1 MHAYIDN
8 NCLTFRLVTTMN
20 FSFNKNAV
28 LKGTVILTL
37 AGIISRIAGF
47 FYRIFLTRQIGAD
60 GIGMFQLVTPVLGI
74 AFALCSAGIQT
85 AISRFC
91 AAKKFQSTWLFAGLA
106 VALPLS
112 VLFTSFTYAYAD
124 FIAVRIFLNKDCS
137 RFIQILAITVPFCTF
152 HNCVNG
158 YYLGKKQAGLPAFSQ
173 LFEQFARIGAVY
185 LYTVYCTQNELP
197 VSVLCAVY
205 GNLAGEAASC
215 LICVLA
221 LLIDKTVTF
230 RFHSLPECIKKT
242 VVFSIPLTANRLLM
256 HLLQSGESILIP
268 AQLVIFGNTQNEAL
282 SIYGILMGMSL
293 PLILFPSA
301 ITNSMAVMLLP
312 EVSGAQAD
320 GDNARIVHTLNRSLQ
335 ICMAMGFLSTAL
347 FLFYG
352 AKMGAIL
359 FKEPLVEN
367 FVMILAW
374 LCPFYYLTTT
384 LGSILNGLGCTTLTC
399 VQTIAGILVRI
410 AFLVLLVPKT
420 GIRGYLI
427 GTLVS
432 QILVCIAHFLYLNH
446 LFHIGFPVWKY
457 ILQPLLYTAVSI
469 LFSQM
474 FCRLLLFLG
483 TDSLFF
489 RLFTGAC
496 CAVFIFTI
504 LIKSS
509 FLTAECTRL

>member
-20 FSFNKNAV
+20 FSFNKNSV

-112 VLFTSFTYAYAD
+112 VLFTFFTYAYAD

-137 RFIQILAITVPFCTF
+137 RFIRILAIAVPFCTF

-185 LYTVYCTQNELP
+185 LYTVYCTQNERP

-215 LICVLA
+215 LICILA

-268 AQLVIFGNTQNEAL
+268 AQLVLFGNTQNEAL
-282 SIYGILMGMSL
+282 SIYGILMGM
-293 PLILFPSA
+293 
-301 ITNSMAVMLLP
+301 
-312 EVSGAQAD
+312 
-320 GDNARIVHTLNRSLQ
+320 SLQ

-496 CAVFIFTI
+496 CAVFIFAV

-509 FLTAECTRL
+509 FLTAERTRR

>member
-1 MHAYIDN
+1 M
-8 NCLTFRLVTTMN
+8 
-20 FSFNKNAV
+20 
-28 LKGTVILTL
+28 
-37 AGIISRIAGF
+37 
-47 FYRIFLTRQIGAD
+47 
-60 GIGMFQLVTPVLGI
+60 
-74 AFALCSAGIQT
+74 
-85 AISRFC
+85 
-91 AAKKFQSTWLFAGLA
+91 
-106 VALPLS
+106 
-112 VLFTSFTYAYAD
+112 
-124 FIAVRIFLNKDCS
+124 
-137 RFIQILAITVPFCTF
+137 
-152 HNCVNG
+152 
-158 YYLGKKQAGLPAFSQ
+158 
-173 LFEQFARIGAVY
+173 
-185 LYTVYCTQNELP
+185 
-197 VSVLCAVY
+197 
-205 GNLAGEAASC
+205 
-215 LICVLA
+215 
-221 LLIDKTVTF
+221 
-230 RFHSLPECIKKT
+230 
-242 VVFSIPLTANRLLM
+242 
-256 HLLQSGESILIP
+256 QSGESILIP
-268 AQLVIFGNTQNEAL
+268 AQLVLFGNTQNEAL

-496 CAVFIFTI
+496 CAVFIFVV

-509 FLTAECTRL
+509 FLTAERTRL